1 MLFLEK
7 IRGENKPIEDVA
19 PIGSTGPTASGIPTL
34 EESFTEKAIA
44 DTKAQED
51 ATEALRRK
59 QEDLKETYK
68 SVGEALGS
76 SLASGAASFRDFAT
90 QALQSI
96 KKVIGGLIQQYVA
109 TFLLESLKGTGL
121 IGVLAAPVIGGLAAG
136 IFNTALSGAVP
147 ALAEGGVVSGPRI
160 VQVGEYAGAST
171 NPEIIAP
178 EKKLTSIFS
187 GVLARNG
194 GGGGELF
201 GELKGRDILLSNKRE
216 ASVRKRTTTA

>member
-1 MLFLEK
+1 M
-7 IRGENKPIEDVA
+7 
-19 PIGSTGPTASGIPTL
+19 
-34 EESFTEKAIA
+34 
-44 DTKAQED
+44 
-51 ATEALRRK
+51 
-59 QEDLKETYK
+59 
-68 SVGEALGS
+68 
-76 SLASGAASFRDFAT
+76 
-90 QALQSI
+90 SI
-96 KKVIGGLIQQYVA
+96 A
-109 TFLLESLKGTGL
+109 TFLIQAIKGTGL
-121 IGVLAAPVIGGLAAG
+121 AGIFAAPAIGGLAAG
-136 IFNTALSGAVP
+136 IFNTAISSAVP

-194 GGGGELF
+194 GGGGGELF